1 MNSQHFLLV
10 NPPNL
15 FPLLEIATGFLV
27 LLNFTKIIKIHIKVL
42 EVSQRNSIVK

>member
-27 LLNFTKIIKIHIKVL
+27 LKIVREWLNFNHKCWKFEK
-42 EVSQRNSIVK
+42 EIV